1 MQTFLSRYNSD
12 DADCVVRVIPQLI
25 QQPQPEMRGAIQA
38 SMLKYVPM
46 LELERKKK
54 LLILINYH
62 EDAQDSIDWLRDT
75 GASVLAEKL
84 GFEKVTFHT
93 AEYSFLLKNGN

>member
-1 MQTFLSRYNSD
+1 
-12 DADCVVRVIPQLI
+12 
-25 QQPQPEMRGAIQA
+25 
-38 SMLKYVPM
+38 MLKYVPM
-46 LELERKKK
+46 LELARKKK
-54 LLILINYH
+54 LLVLINYH

-93 AEYSFLLKNGN
+93 AEYSFLITNDY